1 MCRVALRQIH
11 WYHSEISN
19 HVINSLWC
27 LQRIEHELSMQRGL
41 YILLHIH
48 LWHIGPLD
56 VCIHTTSMR
65 LAILSVRMCSSL
77 NQHRFVFHLIP
88 LICFIT
94 IIVIIVIMPIRF
106 QKKKSGQ
113 QPTTVCHFKWQ
124 NKHVA
129 LCDLLYFSRIFWV
142 RLIELIGHVEMW

>member
-11 WYHSEISN
+11 WYHSKISS

-27 LQRIEHELSMQRGL
+27 LQRIEHELSSGVCTYTCTYIYGILDHLTYVFIQRACGWPFSL
-41 YILLHIH
+41 CECAHRL
-48 LWHIGPLD
+48 
-56 VCIHTTSMR
+56 TSIVLFFIWYR
-65 LAILSVRMCSSL
+65 SYVSSPSLSSSSL
-77 NQHRFVFHLIP
+77 LCQFDFR
-88 LICFIT
+88 
-94 IIVIIVIMPIRF
+94 
-106 QKKKSGQ
+106 KKKSGQ